1 MTIDL
6 VKHQDKK
13 AEILMLLYNRA
24 VSPDMS
30 VYFRKPEPMKL
41 EEAKEII
48 ATGQTYFDYLY
59 GRVMKINLAANTLDT
74 TLYNR
79 DNGYMAAENMLKD
92 FITKDTN
99 EQVHLE

>member
-1 MTIDL
+1 MIIDL

-24 VSPDMS
+24 VSPGTS
-30 VYFRKPEPMKL
+30 FYFSKPNPMKL

-48 ATGQTYFDYLY
+48 ATGQTYFDYLH
-59 GRVMKINLAANTLDT
+59 GRVLKIDLAANTLDT
-74 TLYNR
+74 SLYNR
-79 DNGYMAAENMLKD
+79 DNGYMVAENMLKD
-92 FITKDTN
+92 FVTKDTN